1 MHTVLTSAGF
11 TVGKN
16 VGKVGKE
23 NRYDT
28 ECTDNTWQFL
38 SMMLDDADD
47 AKFSIDSRRG
57 FCSRRLSLSQRLKSQ
72 QHHDLYLTM
81 TKQSQWTACLPAIQ
95 SCPTTF

>member
-28 ECTDNTWQFL
+28 ECTDNAWQFL

-47 AKFSIDSRRG
+47 ANR
-57 FCSRRLSLSQRLKSQ
+57 
-72 QHHDLYLTM
+72 
-81 TKQSQWTACLPAIQ
+81 A
-95 SCPTTF
+95 